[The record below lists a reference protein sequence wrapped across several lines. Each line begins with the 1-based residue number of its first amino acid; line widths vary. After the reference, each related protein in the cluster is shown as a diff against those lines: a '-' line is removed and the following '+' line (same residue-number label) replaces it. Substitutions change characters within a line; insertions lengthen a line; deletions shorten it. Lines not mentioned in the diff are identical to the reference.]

1 MLEKVKNRFSKKV
14 YKTFEGNGQGGVN
27 KFIEANCQLSLK
39 RGINPSWNRVV
50 NDLKQGKVTNWRGK
64 LLSSTKLNLS
74 NINVKSITKC
84 IKGEENGKNI
94 YFEEKGGQFD

>member
-27 KFIEANCQLSLK
+27 KFIEANCQPTLK

-64 LLSSTKLNLS
+64 LLSPEKINLTS
-74 NINVKSITKC
+74 INVKSITKC
-84 IKGEENGKNI
+84 IKGEENDKND
-94 YFEEKGGQFD
+94 YC